1 MEALIKPEFGLM
13 FWTIFIFIL
22 LVLILSKTAW
32 KPLMKAVEER
42 ERGIRHDREG
52 AERARLEAEKIKA
65 ELDAG
70 MAALKIEMDA
80 RLTEARASGV
90 RERDLIIEDA
100 RKSAALLI
108 NTAKMELES
117 QKNAMVAELKDKVA
131 ELAFLAAEKVLQKN
145 IDQKADKEL
154 VSRFLKDLGSRDGR
168 YKLGN

>member
-13 FWTIFIFIL
+13 FWTILIFVL

-42 ERGIRHDREG
+42 ERAMRHDRES
-52 AERARLEAEKIKA
+52 AEKARHEAEKIKA
-65 ELDAG
+65 GLDAG
-70 MAALKIEMDA
+70 MAAMKADIEA
-80 RLTEARASGV
+80 RLAEARAEGV

-108 NTAKMELES
+108 DAAKAELES
-117 QKNAMVAELKDKVA
+117 QKNAMVKELKDKVA
-131 ELAFLAAEKVLQKN
+131 ELAFMTAEKVLEKN
-145 IDQKADKEL
+145 IDHKADKEL
-154 VSRFLKDLGSRDGR
+154 VSRFLHEMEGKNAK

>member
-13 FWTIFIFIL
+13 FWTILIFIL

-42 ERGIRHDREG
+42 ERAIRHDREG
-52 AERARLEAEKIKA
+52 AEKARLEAEKIKA
-65 ELDAG
+65 ELEAG
-70 MAALKIEMDA
+70 MVALKIEMEA
-80 RLTEARASGV
+80 RFTEACAAGA

-100 RKSAALLI
+100 RKSAAMLLD
-108 NTAKMELES
+108 TAKSELES
-117 QKNAMVAELKDKVA
+117 QKNMMVRELKGRVA
-131 ELAFLAAEKVLQKN
+131 ELAFLAAEKVLQKT

-154 VSRFLKDLGSRDGR
+154 VNSFLKDLESRGPK